1 MTRGEKD
8 GMRETTTVDEKRRGE
23 EAPMRPIRRQDFA
36 LKARS
41 VLVAGVGALALVG
54 LGASAASAAPVTKGI
69 PGWGYELVTPASTT
83 GQETSVIAS
92 SPSGDQVVLDS
103 TGGFADVDSLATLG
117 TPYRARRTPTGWQT
131 ATLGNPPADLL
142 LAAPTG
148 SMDVE
153 RGWWLEDAPRAL
165 FMGYPTVPT
174 RADQLDT
181 RAVFVGSKG
190 GSWNAIVPEA
200 VGTAVRA
207 TTRDLS
213 SVLFTVTEKLA
224 LTDGTEDTRSLGSGR
239 ESLILSKRNP
249 DGTLDLRQIARQ
261 GGVSMFPDC
270 SIALGGS
277 GDAVLRGAV
286 NREDLS
292 RVIFTVEGGCAA
304 AQPSRV
310 WAVEPFSDS
319 PDAVEISATECD
331 DGNCGEVAEVRFVG
345 GALDVSRVYMTTTQ
359 KLVNSDTHA
368 GTDIYEYDFRKPE
381 GQRLSLVTGNSTA
394 ADVVGVQE
402 VSDDGSRVFF
412 VATGDLD
419 DAVHGD
425 VGPVAGS
432 QNLYLR
438 MDDPD
443 GGPAITRFIA
453 TLSASDWVPTSA
465 YRAGSSTADGRYFT
479 FSTTA
484 PLTADKQPGD
494 NFTDAYRYDVETGE
508 LVRLW
513 TDDPAHNGA
522 SRVAD
527 AYTGG
532 LVKGGV
538 EANYESR
545 TGGRGSLSDDGSA
558 ITFFTSEP
566 LVSGDLN
573 GTYDAFVWR
582 AETGDIAMV
591 SDGKDLRGVFPNAI
605 SPDGSTVF
613 FKTVSQI
620 VPQHTSSSEGL
631 YAYRPGGGFAAA
643 PAPAA
648 PCQGDECQGQGTAPG
663 DQRLGSV
670 EFAGAGNVAGGADR
684 VRASVSVSKVKAV
697 VGSAGR
703 LSVRVPAAGKI
714 SVRGA
719 LVRGASRSASKA
731 GRYSVRLALSAKAR
745 KALAKRESL
754 KVRVRVSYRTRG
766 GQQASRTVVVT
777 FKRLSAKPGS
787 VRKGG
792 K

>member
-1 MTRGEKD
+1 VRG
-8 GMRETTTVDEKRRGE
+8 RGVSS
-23 EAPMRPIRRQDFA
+23 A
-36 LKARS
+36 LRTRS
-41 VLVAGVGALALVG
+41 VLAAGVGALALALVG
-54 LGASAASAAPVTKGI
+54 GSAASAAPVTKGI
-69 PGWGYELVTPASTT
+69 PGWGYELVTPASTA
-83 GQETSVIAS
+83 GQESSVIVS
-92 SPSGDQVVLDS
+92 SPSGDQVVLDGR
-103 TGGFADVDSLATLG
+103 GGFADVDSLATLG

-131 ATLGNPPADLL
+131 ATLGNPPPDLL
-142 LAAPTG
+142 LAASSG

-153 RGWWLEDAPRAL
+153 RGWWLKDAPRAL
-165 FMGYPTVPT
+165 YVNLPTVPT
-174 RADQLDT
+174 RVDQTDT
-181 RAVFVGSKG
+181 QTVLVGSKG
-190 GSWNAIVPEA
+190 GPWNALAPEA
-200 VGTAVRA
+200 VGIAVRA

-224 LTDGTEDTRSLGSGR
+224 LTDGTEDTRSLGTGR
-239 ESLILSKRNP
+239 SSLILSKRNP

-270 SIALGGS
+270 SIALGGT

-292 RVIFTVEGGCAA
+292 RVIFTVEPGGPECAA
-304 AQPSRV
+304 AELSRV
-310 WAVEPFSDS
+310 WASEPFSDS
-319 PDAVEISATECD
+319 PDVVEISATECD
-331 DGNCGEVAEVRFVG
+331 DGNCGEAAEVRFVG

-359 KLVNSDTHA
+359 KLVNSDAHA

-394 ADVVGVQE
+394 SDVVGVQE

-432 QNLYLR
+432 QNLYVR

-465 YRAGSSTADGRYFT
+465 YRSGSSTADGRYFT
-479 FSTTA
+479 FSTNA
-484 PLTADKQPGD
+484 HITADKQPGD
-494 NFTDAYRYDVETGE
+494 NFTDAYRYDVDTGE

-513 TDDPAHNGA
+513 TDDPARNGA
-522 SRVAD
+522 NRVAD

-545 TGGRGSLSDDGSA
+545 TGGRSSLSDDGSA

-573 GTYDAFVWR
+573 GTFDTFVWR

-620 VPQHTSSSEGL
+620 VPQHTSSSEGV
-631 YAYRPGGGFAAA
+631 YAYRPGGGFAL
-643 PAPAA
+643 PPTPAA
-648 PCQGDECQGQGTAPG
+648 PCEGDECQGQGTAPG

-670 EFAGAGNVAGGADR
+670 EFVGAGNVAGGADR
-684 VRASVSVSKVKAV
+684 VRASVTVSKVKAV

-703 LSVRVPAAGKI
+703 LTVRVPAAGRI
-714 SVRGA
+714 TVGGA
-719 LVRGASRSASKA
+719 SVRGASRSASKA
-731 GRYSVRLALSAKAR
+731 GRYSVRVALSAKAR
-745 KALAKRESL
+745 KALAKRKSL

-766 GQQASRTVVVT
+766 GQGASRTVVVT
-777 FKRLSAKPGS
+777 FQRLSAKPGS